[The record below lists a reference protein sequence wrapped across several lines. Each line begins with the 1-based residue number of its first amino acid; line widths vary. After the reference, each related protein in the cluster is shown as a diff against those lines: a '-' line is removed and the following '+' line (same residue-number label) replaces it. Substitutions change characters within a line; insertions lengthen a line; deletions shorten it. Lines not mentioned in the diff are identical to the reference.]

1 MLKKTIL
8 QKLPLI
14 RNNLH
19 KNVYNIKHLFCPL
32 PEFIRLTSTVPLSR
46 ADTAGFIALE
56 TLDAPKRWNPPPASE
71 PGSEVKDKS
80 ESEKPGGGARRG
92 GDSSERG
99 EGQIDRE
106 GVAEE
111 GGGGTP
117 S

>member
-1 MLKKTIL
+1 MITNI
-8 QKLPLI
+8 
-14 RNNLH
+14 LH
-19 KNVYNIKHLFCPL
+19 KYLYNIKHLFIPL

-46 ADTAGFIALE
+46 ADAAGFIALE
-56 TLDAPKRWNPPPASE
+56 TLDAPKRWNPPPDSE

-92 GDSSERG
+92 GDSPERG